1 VSAAAVLVVVAAA
14 AVLVAVDEGG
24 HAAAAV
30 VAAAAMLDL
39 RHDELVR
46 HDAKAAAPALVWQ
59 AAVERAQ
66 SRLAAPG
73 PAWIESSWRKVRR
86 PGRPTVLQL
95 VRYGSKKGKLLKIV
109 RMVQ

>member
-1 VSAAAVLVVVAAA
+1 MSAAAVLVVAAAAA
-14 AVLVAVDEGG
+14 AVVVAVDEGG
-24 HAAAAV
+24 HAAAA